1 MFIQQKPYL
10 QKIKRM
16 RVSEGRNLK
25 NGLRLDR
32 NEKVDIWP
40 PDFLQKVFF
49 EKPGYFL
56 SVYPESSPLYEKLAK
71 FHSVEIENITLSSG
85 IDGALKSIFEIMT
98 SPGDVVG
105 VLSPTYAMY
114 KIYSNLFQ
122 VQLHEIGYG
131 EDLSLNV
138 SNIKAFLEKKPSV
151 LFIPNPN
158 QPIESSL
165 TQKEIEEIAQIALEN
180 NVLLVID
187 EAYAL
192 FGCDTAIPLITRY
205 QNLVVTRTFS
215 KAFGV
220 PSIRLGYM
228 LSNPENIEMLSKTR
242 LAHESNSVCNAI
254 AEYLL
259 DHYEIVDN
267 YIKEAIEGREFVRG
281 KLLAAGYAVHGSVG
295 NYLLIDLKNPELAE
309 KVVAELRNAL
319 VYVKGPWSP
328 PWNKYITITVG
339 PVHLMEKFLDAFTK
353 IIESL
358 SKELK

>member
-1 MFIQQKPYL
+1 MFIKKKPHL
-10 QKIKRM
+10 QNIKRM
-16 RVSEGRNLK
+16 RVSEGRDLK

-40 PDFLQKVFF
+40 ENFLQQVFGN
-49 EKPGYFL
+49 KPGHFL
-56 SVYPESSPLYEKLAK
+56 SVYPESSCLYKKLAE
-71 FHSVEIENITLSSG
+71 FHCVGIENIALSSG

-122 VQLHEIGYG
+122 VELREIGYN
-131 EDLSLNV
+131 EDLSLDLNQLKV
-138 SNIKAFLEKKPSV
+138 FLKTKPSV

-165 TQKEIEEIAQIALEN
+165 TNKEIKEIAQIALEN
-180 NVLLVID
+180 DVLLVID

-192 FGCDTAIPLITRY
+192 FGCETAIPLIIEY
-205 QNLVVTRTFS
+205 QNLVITRTFS

-228 LSNPENIEMLSKTR
+228 LSNPENIEILSKTR
-242 LAHESNSVCNAI
+242 LAHESNSVSNAI

-267 YIKEAIEGREFVRG
+267 YIQEVIQGREFVRRELERLG
-281 KLLAAGYAVHGSVG
+281 FDVHGGAG
-295 NYLLIDLKNPELAE
+295 NYLLIDLKNPALAE
-309 KVVAELRNAL
+309 KIVIELRNSL

-339 PVHLMEKFLDAFTK
+339 PTHLMQRFLDVFAK
-353 IIESL
+353 VA
-358 SKELK
+358 K